1 MKKITFIILCLEGAV
16 LSFNVAASAAL
27 IPSIA
32 LEFGLSQFIVAKII
46 WLYML
51 PYGVAAL
58 FYGPL
63 VRLVDAKKVE
73 MACMMFFAIA
83 NLSAALSGNIYILFI
98 SRFFMGLFGA
108 SVIPLG
114 LILIARHIEDK
125 KRGKFVGIFFSATFV
140 ASLLGL
146 FLSGILYWRLIY
158 LIPAIAGLLLFFV
171 ILFYLP
177 SFRGDATGFKMHYA
191 SAFKDRKVLV
201 VFSYIFLISLFY
213 HGIQQW
219 LGVYFSQRLLFG
231 QFFIS
236 MLITL
241 TSFSGIF
248 GEVAGGYL
256 ADKMGRLKTMNFG
269 IIFMILSVFA
279 LIFKMPVYISAVIMV
294 IWGFGWTLNHAGLS
308 TLLTDLPKKFLNE
321 AASLNSSVRFISG
334 GLGAALSGVLMR
346 KSFTLGFMVLGFCL
360 LMLAGFAGK
369 LLREKKI

>member
-360 LMLAGFAGK
+360 LVLAGFAGK